1 MKRINRWLRVLSL
14 TVLLGMLGM
23 SSPAFAA
30 IQRTCGCNTSVT
42 TTYGS
47 ARTKCGVNGVTY
59 TVYATASSQYNF
71 ASNSLNDASGLRR
84 LYVCSYNTMER
95 LDSANFGGL
104 FAKHTHPASFGQ
116 TMR

>member
-1 MKRINRWLRVLSL
+1 MSL

-30 IQRTCGCNTSVT
+30 IQRTCGCSTSVT

-71 ASNSLNDASGLRR
+71 ASNSLYDASKVRR
-84 LYVCSYNTMER
+84 LYAYSYNTIEH
-95 LDSANFGGL
+95 LDSKNFGGL
-104 FAKHTHPASFGQ
+104 LNEHTHPASFGQ